1 LGAEA
6 VTQGLLDDGQ
16 LAAAAGAA
24 VDDSDPPFDFEDDDE
39 SLEDSVE
46 VLDFLFSPF
55 DELLLD
61 AARLSVR

>member
-1 LGAEA
+1 LRAEA
-6 VTQGLLDDGQ
+6 VTRGLLDDGQ

-24 VDDSDPPFDFEDDDE
+24 ADDSDPPVDFEGDE
-39 SLEDSVE
+39 SFEDSLE
-46 VLDFLFSPF
+46 VADFLFSPF

>member
-6 VTQGLLDDGQ
+6 VTQGWLDDGQ

-24 VDDSDPPFDFEDDDE
+24 VDDSDPPFDFDDE
-39 SLEDSVE
+39 SLDDSVE

-55 DELLLD
+55 DELLD

>member
-1 LGAEA
+1 
-6 VTQGLLDDGQ
+6 LDDGQ